1 MTGSGSAQ
9 GMAWPEAWRGSRAK
23 AVVKIT
29 LLVLVAIAGV
39 LAGVATIET
48 GPVRGLLM
56 VVGSPMF
63 GLFAGFFYITR
74 LRRSRGAP
82 GVRSEYLDHVG
93 ERAVVVPYARWTFW
107 FNLSVMMYGLL
118 FSVALLV
125 LGVVRG
131 SGRGFDIVALGMVVV
146 GAVLTALMGWLLV
159 EVALGRVVRGCV
171 ALAPS
176 GVYQRSWSME
186 GFYPWG
192 ESVGVRASQRQEPV
206 IELLFPSDGSVRV
219 RSLSRVWRDM
229 RYAPNLV
236 VRARWLTV
244 DPALVLAAMDF
255 YQQHPEHRPELGG
268 AAGVER
274 IRQHQ
279 FS

>member
-1 MTGSGSAQ
+1 MQNADDPTA
-9 GMAWPEAWRGSRAK
+9 
-23 AVVKIT
+23 
-29 LLVLVAIAGV
+29 
-39 LAGVATIET
+39 
-48 GPVRGLLM
+48 
-56 VVGSPMF
+56 
-63 GLFAGFFYITR
+63 
-74 LRRSRGAP
+74 
-82 GVRSEYLDHVG
+82 YLDHVYSY
-93 ERAVVVPYARWTFW
+93 EFDPQDR
-107 FNLSVMMYGLL
+107 LSSVTKRDASDSSIVSSESYTHDANANVIKQTINGTTTSFTYDRNRLL
-118 FSVALLV
+118 TTSSG
-125 LGVVRG
+125 GV
-131 SGRGFDIVALGMVVV
+131 SASYNYDPFGRLNSVV
-146 GAVLTALMGWLLV
+146 GALLTTATGLLLI
-159 EVALGRVVRGCV
+159 EVALGRLVWGFV

-186 GFYPWG
+186 GFYPWD

-206 IELLFPSDGSVRV
+206 IELLFPSGSSVRV
-219 RSLSRVWRDM
+219 QSLSRVWRDM

-255 YQQHPEHRPELGG
+255 YQKRPEHRPELSG